1 MYYNN
6 IYFENSL
13 LSILISIFLSLI
25 IISFSLSPVII
36 KKKQINFF
44 SNYQPIILFFLF
56 FLLVTVVF
64 DFLILF
70 KSKEIMK
77 FFFITF
83 LFLTLLYILNLK
95 IYKNNQKFKNFLD
108 LKDKKL
114 LYLFFLVF
122 FLVSLLPISDADSI
136 AIHQL
141 LANFIY
147 LNGLDKINLLK
158 DVEFLSL
165 SNSEILLIISPIL
178 KIENF
183 GALLNFLSFFL
194 FSLII
199 YKKKRNFIYFLI
211 SCPLM
216 IFLVSTQK
224 LQLFFGI
231 LYLVLFIL
239 INEKLI
245 KKKLE
250 IFIFILLLAFYASA
264 KINYILFALPL
275 YIYFLLVNK
284 DQLRLITYYSL
295 TIFFI
300 VFCPIFLIKYIYF
313 GNPVA
318 PFFDNLFSSGRDVY
332 ESYALSLRSS
342 EGWLLTKSYQPFL
355 RPFLPTTI
363 YQLSSSFGLL
373 FFLFLINIDL
383 HKKTKFFPILIILLI
398 ISTGQILPRYY
409 LEAFLILSFYYSTNR
424 ISFITN
430 IIKNI
435 QLVFVIGFS
444 TFFLFLAYLNLNVLK
459 DKTNFLEK
467 FSMTYFNSQQYKKID
482 LKENILDLSEAR
494 TSIFFDNRIF
504 STRYLQNQKLL
515 VNKLNSDLLNFI
527 DENSI
532 KYIVTSNESEPI
544 LKCLNLE
551 KIGEILKKTPV
562 RNFLVEIKIYKS
574 YVYKINNL
582 NC

>member
-430 IIKNI
+430 IIHCRDKFYKI
-435 QLVFVIGFS
+435 HA
-444 TFFLFLAYLNLNVLK
+444 TLNLIGGLPT
-459 DKTNFLEK
+459 KTIQICNCI
-467 FSMTYFNSQQYKKID
+467 S
-482 LKENILDLSEAR
+482 KEIPD
-494 TSIFFDNRIF
+494 
-504 STRYLQNQKLL
+504 Q
-515 VNKLNSDLLNFI
+515 
-527 DENSI
+527 
-532 KYIVTSNESEPI
+532 
-544 LKCLNLE
+544 
-551 KIGEILKKTPV
+551 V
-562 RNFLVEIKIYKS
+562 RNDRFYFT
-574 YVYKINNL
+574 
-582 NC
+582 

>member
-13 LSILISIFLSLI
+13 ISILISIFLSFI
-25 IISFSLSPVII
+25 IISFSLTPVVI

-56 FLLVTVVF
+56 FSLVTVVF
-64 DFLILF
+64 DFLILL
-70 KSKEIMK
+70 KSSQIMK
-77 FFFITF
+77 FFLMTSIF
-83 LFLTLLYILNLK
+83 LIFLYIFNSG
-95 IYKNNQKFKNFLD
+95 IYKNNHKFKNFFNF
-108 LKDKKL
+108 KDKKL
-114 LYLFFLVF
+114 LYIFFLIF
-122 FLVSLLPISDADSI
+122 FLVSVLPISDADSI

-147 LNGLDKINLLK
+147 LNGLDNFNLLK
-158 DVEFLSL
+158 DIEFLSL

-199 YKKKRNFIYFLI
+199 HKKKKNFIFFLI

-239 INEKLI
+239 INENLI
-245 KKKLE
+245 KKRLE

-264 KINYILFALPL
+264 KIIYILFALLL
-275 YIYFLLVNK
+275 YIYFLLVKK
-284 DQLRLITYYSL
+284 DQLKLIAYYSL
-295 TIFFI
+295 IIFFI

-313 GNPVA
+313 GNPIA
-318 PFFDNLFSSGRDVY
+318 PFFDNLFSTGREAY
-332 ESYALSLRSS
+332 ESYSLSLRSS

-363 YQLSSSFGLL
+363 NQLSSSFGLL

-409 LEAFLILSFYYSTNR
+409 LEAFLILSFYYSLNKFTL
-424 ISFITN
+424 ITD

-435 QLVFVIGFS
+435 QLVFVMGFS
-444 TFFLFLAYLNLNVLK
+444 IIFLFLAYFNLNVLK
-459 DKTNFLEK
+459 DKTKFLEK
-467 FSMTYFNSQQYKKID
+467 FSMTYFNSQQHKKIN
-482 LKENILDLSEAR
+482 LKDNILDLGEAR
-494 TSIFFDNRIF
+494 TSIFFENRIF
-504 STRYLQNQKLL
+504 STRYLLNQKLS
-515 VNKLNSDLLNFI
+515 NNDFNYDLLNFI
-527 DENSI
+527 AEYDI
-532 KYIVTSNESEPI
+532 KYIVVDNDTKPL

-551 KIGEILKKTPV
+551 KKGEILKKKPV
-562 RNFLVEIKIYKS
+562 RNFLVEKKIHKS
-574 YVYKINNL
+574 YLYKINNL